1 MSVEPFEFSKSG
13 RNLPGSQQRLGGA
26 LSEIN
31 VTPFVDVVLVL
42 LIIFM
47 ITAPMMIRGIDVQV
61 PQSETRSFHP
71 EERLVLSI
79 AKNKVIYLDDQQITL
94 GRLQKILT
102 GLRTRNPQAAVF
114 LRADEKVPYGV
125 VVQVMDV
132 VKKAGIDRLGMV
144 TEPLRPRERMR

>member
-1 MSVEPFEFSKSG
+1 MSAHLSG
-13 RNLPGSQQRLGGA
+13 SENRLGGA

-61 PQSETRSFHP
+61 PRTETRNVNP
-71 EERLVLSI
+71 EERLILTI
-79 AKNKVIYLDDQQITL
+79 TKKKVVYLDDQQITL
-94 GRLQKILT
+94 GRLQKVLT
-102 GLRTRNPQAAVF
+102 GLKKRNPQAAIF

-132 VKKAGIDRLGMV
+132 VNKAGIDRLGMV
-144 TEPLRPRERMR
+144 TEPLHPREKR

>member
-1 MSVEPFEFSKSG
+1 MSAQ
-13 RNLPGSQQRLGGA
+13 LPGSENRLGGA

-61 PQSETRSFHP
+61 PRTETRNINP
-71 EERLVLSI
+71 EERLILTI
-79 AKNKVIYLDDQQITL
+79 TKKKVVYLDDQQITL
-94 GRLQKILT
+94 GRLQKVLT
-102 GLRTRNPQAAVF
+102 GLKKRNPQAAIF

-132 VKKAGIDRLGMV
+132 VNKAGIDRLGMV
-144 TEPLRPRERMR
+144 TEPLSPGERRQ

>member
-1 MSVEPFEFSKSG
+1 MSAQI
-13 RNLPGSQQRLGGA
+13 PGSEQRLSGA

-42 LIIFM
+42 LVIFM

-61 PQSETRSFHP
+61 PRTETRSVRP
-71 EERLVLSI
+71 EERLILTVT
-79 AKNKVIYLDDQQITL
+79 KGKQIYLDDQQITL
-94 GRLQKILT
+94 GRLQKVLT
-102 GLRTRNPQAAVF
+102 GLRSRNPQAAVF
-114 LRADEKVPYGV
+114 LRADEGVPYGV

-144 TEPLRPRERMR
+144 TEPLHPRERRR

>member
-1 MSVEPFEFSKSG
+1 M
-13 RNLPGSQQRLGGA
+13 NAHLPGSENRIGGA

-61 PQSETRSFHP
+61 PRTETRNVNP
-71 EERLVLSI
+71 EERLILTVT
-79 AKNKVIYLDDQQITL
+79 KNKMVYLDDQQITL
-94 GRLQKILT
+94 GRLQKVLT
-102 GLRTRNPQAAVF
+102 GLKKRNPQAAIF
-114 LRADEKVPYGV
+114 LRADENVPYGV

-132 VKKAGIDRLGMV
+132 VNKAGIDRLGMV
-144 TEPLRPRERMR
+144 TEPLHPSEKK

>member
-1 MSVEPFEFSKSG
+1 MSAQI
-13 RNLPGSQQRLGGA
+13 PGSEHRLGGA

-61 PQSETRSFHP
+61 PRTETRSVRP
-71 EERLVLSI
+71 EERLMLTVT
-79 AKNKVIYLDDQQITL
+79 KGKQIYLDDQQITL
-94 GRLQKILT
+94 GRLEKVLT
-102 GLRTRNPQAAVF
+102 GLRSRNPEAAVF
-114 LRADEKVPYGV
+114 LRADEGVPYGV

-144 TEPLRPRERMR
+144 TEPLHPQERRR

>member
-1 MSVEPFEFSKSG
+1 M
-13 RNLPGSQQRLGGA
+13 GGA

-42 LIIFM
+42 LIIFI

-61 PQSETRSFHP
+61 PKTETRNVQL
-71 EERLVLSI
+71 EERLVLTVT
-79 AKNKVIYLDDQQITL
+79 KDKLIYLDDQQITL
-94 GRLQKILT
+94 GRLQKVLT
-102 GLRTRNPQAAVF
+102 GLQKRNPRAAIF

-144 TEPLRPRERMR
+144 TEPLHPEERGR

>member
-1 MSVEPFEFSKSG
+1 MSAHP
-13 RNLPGSQQRLGGA
+13 PGSQDRLGGA

-31 VTPFVDVVLVL
+31 ITPFVDVVLVL

-61 PQSETRSFHP
+61 PRTETRNVQP
-71 EERLVLSI
+71 EERLILTVTKGKL
-79 AKNKVIYLDDQQITL
+79 IYLDDQPITL
-94 GRLQKILT
+94 SRLEKVLT
-102 GLRTRNPQAAVF
+102 GLRKRNPQAAVF
-114 LRADEKVPYGV
+114 LRADENVPYGV

-144 TEPLRPRERMR
+144 TEPLLPKEKGQ

>member
-1 MSVEPFEFSKSG
+1 MSG
-13 RNLPGSQQRLGGA
+13 HLPGSGNRMGA

-31 VTPFVDVVLVL
+31 VVPFIDVVLVL

-61 PQSETRSFHP
+61 PRTETRSVNP
-71 EERLVLSI
+71 EERLMLSI
-79 AKNKVIYLDDQQITL
+79 TQQKAIYLDDQQVTL
-94 GRLQKILT
+94 GQLEKVLT
-102 GLRTRNPQAAVF
+102 GLKKRNPEAAIF

-132 VKKAGIDRLGMV
+132 VNKAGIDRLGMV
-144 TEPLRPRERMR
+144 TEPLDPREKR

>member
-1 MSVEPFEFSKSG
+1 MSAH
-13 RNLPGSQQRLGGA
+13 LPGSEQRLGGA

-61 PQSETRSFHP
+61 PQTETRNVNP
-71 EERLVLSI
+71 EERLVLTVTKDK
-79 AKNKVIYLDDQQITL
+79 AIYLDDQQITL
-94 GRLQKILT
+94 DRLQKVLT
-102 GLRTRNPQAAVF
+102 GLQKRNPNAAIF

-132 VKKAGIDRLGMV
+132 VKQAGIDRLGMV
-144 TEPLRPRERMR
+144 TEPLDPRERRR

>member
-1 MSVEPFEFSKSG
+1 VSAH
-13 RNLPGSQQRLGGA
+13 LPGSERRLSGA

-31 VTPFVDVVLVL
+31 VTPFVDVMLVL

-47 ITAPMMIRGIDVQV
+47 ITAPIMIRGIDVQV
-61 PQSETRSFHP
+61 PRTETRTVRP
-71 EERLVLSI
+71 EERLVLTVT
-79 AKNKVIYLDDQQITL
+79 KNKKIYLDDQQITL
-94 GRLQKILT
+94 GRLQKVLT
-102 GLRTRNPQAAVF
+102 GLQKRNPQAAIF

-144 TEPLRPRERMR
+144 TEPLQPGQTRR

>member
-1 MSVEPFEFSKSG
+1 MSAQLPASG
-13 RNLPGSQQRLGGA
+13 NRLGGA

-61 PQSETRSFHP
+61 PRTETRNVNP
-71 EERLVLSI
+71 EERLILSI
-79 AKNKVIYLDDQQITL
+79 TKNKEIYLDDQPVTL
-94 GRLQKILT
+94 GRLQKVLT
-102 GLRTRNPQAAVF
+102 GLKNRNPQAAVF

-132 VKKAGIDRLGMV
+132 VNKAGIDRLGMV
-144 TEPLRPRERMR
+144 TEPLDPRGRP